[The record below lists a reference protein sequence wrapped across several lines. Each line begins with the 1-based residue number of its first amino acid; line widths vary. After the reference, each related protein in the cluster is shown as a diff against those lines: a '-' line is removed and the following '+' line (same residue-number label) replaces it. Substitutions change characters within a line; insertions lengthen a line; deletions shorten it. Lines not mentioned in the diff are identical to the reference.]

1 MLMEIGQFTG
11 DFLDISLIQFFFLMD
26 LPTKNQNSPK
36 GRHVVMYKLPVIYGT
51 RSYLQSVDEYKIEI
65 CRDECVFQD
74 EYPCDIDRWTSP
86 TNIDNALQLYCDIRN
101 GLMWIC
107 DDKGFTSTVI
117 LS

>member
-1 MLMEIGQFTG
+1 MMLK
-11 DFLDISLIQFFFLMD
+11 SSCCFFICHLKNR
-26 LPTKNQNSPK
+26 PTKNQNSPK

-74 EYPCDIDRWTSP
+74 EHPCDIDVFKEKRWTSP

-101 GLMWIC
+101 GLLV
-107 DDKGFTSTVI
+107 D
-117 LS
+117 L